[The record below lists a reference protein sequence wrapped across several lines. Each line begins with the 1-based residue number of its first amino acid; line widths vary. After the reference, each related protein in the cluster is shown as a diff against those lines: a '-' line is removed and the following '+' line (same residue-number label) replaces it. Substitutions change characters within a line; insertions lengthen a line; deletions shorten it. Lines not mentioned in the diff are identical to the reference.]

1 MKRITH
7 NNDGSIYGVAVYVGV
22 LGFAS
27 YLALLFGHILEPFFS
42 IMMDGSVKDFLL
54 LIFPYGV
61 MLVILIV
68 MSSATLMY
76 YQKKFY
82 QKGGET

>member
-1 MKRITH
+1 MKKII
-7 NNDGSIYGVAVYVGV
+7 NNNNGSVYGVAVYIGV

-27 YLALLFGHILEPFFS
+27 FLVLLFSHILEPFFS
-42 IMMDGSVKDFLL
+42 IMPVGNVRDILL
-54 LIFPYGV
+54 LIYPYGIL
-61 MLVILIV
+61 LVILIV

-82 QKGGET
+82 QEGGGT